1 MLKHLSIK
9 NYALIDL
16 LEVDFEDGLQIITGE
31 TGAGKSILIGG
42 LSLVLGKRVDLSNIK
57 NPTKKCVIET
67 HFKLSHYELKSFFE
81 LNSIDYDEY
90 TILRREILPSGKS
103 RAFVNDTPVNLS
115 LLSKLGSHLIDIHS
129 QHETLELTQNS
140 FQFKIIDALA
150 NNADLKKSFQ
160 LHLRNY
166 KKIKLDLDNLKTSK
180 QAALATSDYKQFLYD
195 ELLAS
200 NLDTIDFI
208 SIEEEYNNLSNVEHI
223 RLELAQAI
231 HLMNSDE
238 IGLISTLNSLNNNLS
253 KLRDYSKTFASLHS
267 RITSSSIELEDIS
280 NELINTQ
287 ESLSADPARLLDLE
301 NTLQSL
307 NKLFS
312 KHAVQTVEELLLIQE
327 SLAHEVD
334 SVENMDANISAMEA
348 ALMDSETELHSL
360 GQAITESREKV
371 FDTLKQQLET
381 ILANLGM
388 PNAKF
393 SFGLKPSDS
402 FLNNGVDVLSFMF
415 CANKGGVF
423 LPLKKAASGG
433 ELSRIMLAVKSILSQ
448 YSKLPT
454 IMFDE
459 IDSGVSGEVA
469 TKIGKIMSEMSMN
482 MQVFTITH
490 LPQIASRGNNH
501 YKVFK
506 KVTNSESFTQLKRL
520 DQQERIEEI
529 AQMLGGEKI
538 LDSALAHAKQL
549 LN

>member
-1 MLKHLSIK
+1 
-9 NYALIDL
+9 
-16 LEVDFEDGLQIITGE
+16 
-31 TGAGKSILIGG
+31 
-42 LSLVLGKRVDLSNIK
+42 
-57 NPTKKCVIET
+57 
-67 HFKLSHYELKSFFE
+67 
-81 LNSIDYDEY
+81 
-90 TILRREILPSGKS
+90 
-103 RAFVNDTPVNLS
+103 
-115 LLSKLGSHLIDIHS
+115 
-129 QHETLELTQNS
+129 
-140 FQFKIIDALA
+140 
-150 NNADLKKSFQ
+150 
-160 LHLRNY
+160 
-166 KKIKLDLDNLKTSK
+166 
-180 QAALATSDYKQFLYD
+180 
-195 ELLAS
+195 
-200 NLDTIDFI
+200 
-208 SIEEEYNNLSNVEHI
+208 
-223 RLELAQAI
+223 
-231 HLMNSDE
+231 
-238 IGLISTLNSLNNNLS
+238 
-253 KLRDYSKTFASLHS
+253 
-267 RITSSSIELEDIS
+267 
-280 NELINTQ
+280 
-287 ESLSADPARLLDLE
+287 
-301 NTLQSL
+301 
-307 NKLFS
+307 
-312 KHAVQTVEELLLIQE
+312 
-327 SLAHEVD
+327 
-334 SVENMDANISAMEA
+334 MDANISAMEA

-415 CANKGGVF
+415 SANKGGVF

-459 IDSGVSGEVA
+459 IDTGVSGEVA